1 MKPKDTFVQI
11 ADHLRNEY
19 GVSNLLTIDQIK
31 TGIDGLHVRNL
42 LDEGQSYNK
51 NIDAR
56 PKPVLGLTVEKWNQ
70 NLLGKTI
77 TISCDVE
84 YSGFAHDDKQQNRF
98 GFEIGTGNKNHIFH
112 NYGVWSWPSSSN
124 GKSHL
129 SKTYKID
136 EQEITSI
143 AANIYDQINGTELKI
158 TNLKFVIN
166 PIKDL

>member
-1 MKPKDTFVQI
+1 MTIKDTFTSM
-11 ADHLRNEY
+11 ADHLRSEY
-19 GVSNLLTIDQIK
+19 GVDGLLTTEQLN
-31 TGIDGLHVRNL
+31 TGINGLHVHNL
-42 LDEGQSYNK
+42 FDEGQSYTK
-51 NIDAR
+51 NVDDR
-56 PKPVLGLTVEKWNQ
+56 PKPVSGLTVEKWNKE
-70 NLLGKTI
+70 LLGKTI

-98 GFEIGTGNKNHIFH
+98 GFEIGTENKHHIFYS
-112 NYGVWSWPSSSN
+112 YGVWLWPSSSN

-143 AANIYDQINGTELKI
+143 SANLYDQINGTELKI

-166 PIKDL
+166 PMS